1 MTREKVLQLAWRY
14 LHENAPCLFLHLN
27 GEGMRDGR
35 KRLYKRAHSGGGR
48 KMGMCAISFSPLPGR
63 SM

>member
-27 GEGMRDGR
+27 EQGGVTDANAFTKERI
-35 KRLYKRAHSGGGR
+35 LGGR

-63 SM
+63 SI